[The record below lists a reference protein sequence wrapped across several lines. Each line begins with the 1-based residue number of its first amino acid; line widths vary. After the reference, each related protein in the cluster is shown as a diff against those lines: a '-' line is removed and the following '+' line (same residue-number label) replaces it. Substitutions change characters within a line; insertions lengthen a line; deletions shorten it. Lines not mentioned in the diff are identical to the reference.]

1 MINPV
6 SNTNLIVKNTP
17 NNQNNI
23 QKQSP
28 VVFMADLE
36 VIGDYVPV
44 ARKIQPLERDVFESS
59 AKAQNSNKA
68 QISFMKRVAKFFGL
82 N

>member
-1 MINPV
+1 MISPI

-17 NNQNNI
+17 NNNKT
-23 QKQSP
+23 QKQAP

-44 ARKIQPLERDVFESS
+44 ARKTQPLTQDVFESS
-59 AKAQNSNKA
+59 ANSQYADKA
-68 QISFMKRVAKFFGL
+68 QISFMRRVAKFFGF
-82 N
+82 

>member
-1 MINPV
+1 MITPV

-23 QKQSP
+23 TKQAP

-36 VIGDYVPV
+36 VIGDYTPV
-44 ARKIQPLERDVFESS
+44 ARKIQPLNHDVFESS
-59 AKAQNSNKA
+59 SNSQYEDKA
-68 QISFMKRVAKFFGL
+68 QISFMRRVAKFFGL

>member
-1 MINPV
+1 MLNPV

-17 NNQNNI
+17 NNQNKVTN
-23 QKQSP
+23 QAP

-44 ARKIQPLERDVFESS
+44 ARKIQPLTHDVFESS
-59 AKAQNSNKA
+59 TKSQYEDKA
-68 QISFMKRVAKFFGL
+68 QISFMRRVAKFFGL

>member
-17 NNQNNI
+17 NNQNNVRS
-23 QKQSP
+23 KSP

-44 ARKIQPLERDVFESS
+44 ARRTQPLECDVFESS
-59 AKAQNSNKA
+59 AKTQTS
-68 QISFMKRVAKFFGL
+68 M
-82 N
+82 